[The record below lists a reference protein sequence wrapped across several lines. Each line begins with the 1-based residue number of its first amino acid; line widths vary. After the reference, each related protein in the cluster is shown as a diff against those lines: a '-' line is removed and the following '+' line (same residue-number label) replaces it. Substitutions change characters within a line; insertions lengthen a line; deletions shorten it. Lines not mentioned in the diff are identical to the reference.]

1 MPAPTSLPAP
11 LNCLVVDDDD
21 TARTVMARYVSRHE
35 DLALVG
41 LCSDAD
47 EATDALHDREVDV
60 VVLDIEM
67 PGMSGLELADI
78 EIMHGLDTRPQV
90 VFVTAKEDYAV
101 EAFSVDAT
109 DYMVKPVRYARFE
122 EAIRRVKRL
131 YAADAV
137 LAAQTDDDNPDAGS
151 PTAASPTAASPNTAS
166 SGEDPEADGK
176 SRQNGSSTSPS
187 GAPDAGEETA
197 DDSVFIKVDGRLI
210 RLDLDELMWVEAQR
224 DYMLLTTTSSRYLIH
239 STMKALAEKLPATFV
254 RVHRSFIVNLDAIKD
269 IEDTTLVID
278 RKVIPIGASYRD
290 ELMDRLNTL

>member
-35 DLALVG
+35 DLELVG
-41 LCSDAD
+41 ICADAD

-137 LAAQTDDDNPDAGS
+137 LAAQTDAES
-151 PTAASPTAASPNTAS
+151 PNAASPNAAS
-166 SGEDPEADGK
+166 SDEDPEAGGG
-176 SRQNGSSTSPS
+176 SQRNGSSASAS
-187 GAPDAGEETA
+187 RASDEETA